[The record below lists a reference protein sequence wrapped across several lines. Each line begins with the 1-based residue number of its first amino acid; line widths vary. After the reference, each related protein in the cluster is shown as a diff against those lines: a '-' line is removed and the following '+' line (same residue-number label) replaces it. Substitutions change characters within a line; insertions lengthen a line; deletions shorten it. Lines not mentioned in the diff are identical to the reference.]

1 MESIEQHSKLEAK
14 ECERCSSHSGQ
25 WEIHP
30 VPIQP
35 SSDAFASHTT
45 FKDGDNAFGSHTAFK
60 DGDPNA
66 LQNASLGERMHLRPS
81 RREEQVVHLAEN
93 TYRFNL
99 GSAQYLRIRA
109 IGVLFLCGLLVCAC
123 IAVAVGISLWKSYPH
138 DFTPY
143 LKWQDALLSL
153 SWFIAFIALEGGIL
167 TGRFLHALHAGYTRG
182 MVTIVENSQTGC
194 GSTITVR
201 DLSAENLKNVFWIM
215 NSEFWCFVAVL
226 VGLLPVM
233 LIGWT
238 LHLSSMI
245 LVMLTTGIAIVL
257 SLAGLVVSL
266 VATSFIIIGCFGIV
280 SFCRKLGS
288 SHTYQMEMHPVP
300 IQHQMM
306 GENAFGSCTTSKD
319 EETNAFRK
327 HFEHATIRVDNLT
340 LAITYPAAVESVVD
354 LNLLAPDD
362 LQQLLALLRKRWM
375 DAEQAGSSSL
385 IDYSHTPPLLK

>member
-25 WEIHP
+25 W
-30 VPIQP
+30 
-35 SSDAFASHTT
+35 
-45 FKDGDNAFGSHTAFK
+45 G
-60 DGDPNA
+60 
-66 LQNASLGERMHLRPS
+66 RPS

-99 GSAQYLRIRA
+99 GSTQYLRIRA

-306 GENAFGSCTTSKD
+306 GEQM
-319 EETNAFRK
+319 